1 MLKDPKTRLHL
12 AADEAAKFVKE
23 TGCDSLACAIGTS
36 TKTRNFVQPGS
47 WPKFVRPCTRRKGQ
61 GSLVHRFAYNGD
73 VAALKAA

>member
-36 TKTRNFVQPGS
+36 TKTRNLVQPGS
-47 WPKFVRPCTRRKGQ
+47 WPKFVRP
-61 GSLVHRFAYNGD
+61 
-73 VAALKAA
+73 